1 MKLPLFLDPNHW
13 KKCRQHWA
21 LIGTTGC
28 VWGGCWTGIE
38 ILAHFVTE
46 FEKLSRGN
54 LWMLSVIVGI
64 GLLAGIS
71 RFLHKCA
78 KMLSVSHQLRETDI
92 LIEIRVGDMFDT
104 DGAFV
109 ISTSTTFDTDLSL
122 TSGDSVQG
130 QFTQRYYAK
139 NTEHLDHD
147 IKKELED
154 QEYDVIEDNRK
165 GGKKRYQIG
174 TVVKLQPQDQV
185 TYLIAAADMN
195 EHGTDSGSL
204 EDMRRSLGDLWDY
217 IGERGELVPL
227 VMPVLGTGH
236 ARIHVRRDKMIM
248 EIISSFI
255 AACSEKKFCKKLTVV
270 IWRKDYYEHDI
281 NLQKLGDYLQ
291 HLCEYTD
298 IRDKTDTGAGKAIP
312 QG

>member
-1 MKLPLFLDPNHW
+1 
-13 KKCRQHWA
+13 
-21 LIGTTGC
+21 
-28 VWGGCWTGIE
+28 
-38 ILAHFVTE
+38 
-46 FEKLSRGN
+46 
-54 LWMLSVIVGI
+54 
-64 GLLAGIS
+64 
-71 RFLHKCA
+71 
-78 KMLSVSHQLRETDI
+78 MLSVSHQLRETDI

-109 ISTSTTFDTDLSL
+109 ISTSTTFDTDMPDNLVSE
-122 TSGDSVQG
+122 SVQE
-130 QFTQRYYAK
+130 QFTQEYYG

-147 IKKELED
+147 IEKELED
-154 QEYDVIEDNRK
+154 EEYTVIEDNRK
-165 GGKKRYQIG
+165 GKKKHYQIG

-185 TYLIAAADMN
+185 TYLVAAADMN

-204 EDMRRSLGDLWDY
+204 EDMRKGLGDLWDY

-236 ARIHVRRDKMIM
+236 ARIHVRREKMIR

-255 AACSEKKFCKKLTVV
+255 AACSEKKFCEKLTVV
-270 IWRKDYYEHDI
+270 VWQKDYREHDI

-298 IRDKTDTGAGKAIP
+298 IREQKRYWSRESNPSRINP
-312 QG
+312 

>member
-13 KKCRQHWA
+13 KKCRQHWW

-38 ILAHFVTE
+38 ILSHFVDA

-54 LWMLSVIVGI
+54 LWMLSVIIGI

-109 ISTSTTFDTDLSL
+109 ISTSTTFDTDPSL
-122 TSGDSVQG
+122 TPRDSVQG
-130 QFTQRYYAK
+130 QFTQRYYD
-139 NTEHLDHD
+139 NTGHLDHD
-147 IKKELED
+147 IEKELED
-154 QEYDVIEDNRK
+154 QEYTVIEDNRK
-165 GGKKRYQIG
+165 GKKKRYQIG

-204 EDMRRSLGDLWDY
+204 EDMRKSLGDLWDY
-217 IGERGELVPL
+217 IHERGELVPL

-236 ARIHVRRDKMIM
+236 ARINVPRERMIR

-255 AACSEKKFCKKLTVV
+255 AACSEKKFCEKLTVV
-270 IWRKDYYEHDI
+270 IWEKDYPKHDI

-291 HLCEYTD
+291 HLCKYTD
-298 IRDKTDTGAGKAIP
+298 IRDKTDTGAGTAIN
-312 QG
+312 